1 MKKIGPFKYKKQN
14 EELKR
19 LINELFLIIDDYSDD
34 LRLKNKQIT
43 NLESMIK
50 SLKEDNN
57 SILNEIKLKEDK

>member
-1 MKKIGPFKYKKQN
+1 MSKIKKEN
-14 EELKR
+14 EVLKR
-19 LINELFLIIDDYSDD
+19 LVDELFLIIDDYSND
-34 LRLKNKQIT
+34 LRLKNKQIA

>member
-1 MKKIGPFKYKKQN
+1 MKRFGLFKYKKQN

-34 LRLKNKQIT
+34 LRLKNKQIA

>member
-1 MKKIGPFKYKKQN
+1 MSKIKKEN
-14 EELKR
+14 EDLKR
-19 LINELFLIIDDYSDD
+19 LVDELFLIINDYSND
-34 LRLKNKQIT
+34 LRLKNKQIA